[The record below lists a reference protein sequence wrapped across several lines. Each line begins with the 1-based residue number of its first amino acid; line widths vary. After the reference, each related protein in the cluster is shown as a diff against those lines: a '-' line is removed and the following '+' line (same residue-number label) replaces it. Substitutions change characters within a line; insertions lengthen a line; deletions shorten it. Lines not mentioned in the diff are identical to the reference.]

1 MANPT
6 YFGATEAV
14 EALDAAWT
22 QNTMVAVL
30 LKYLSTNGHH
40 RVVAAYE
47 ARKSELITEGL
58 SG

>member
-1 MANPT
+1 MATPT
-6 YFGATEAV
+6 YFGANEAI

-22 QNTMVAVL
+22 QNNMVSVL
-30 LKYLSTNGHH
+30 LKYLATNGHH

-47 ARKSELITEGL
+47 ARKSELIMEGL